1 MFLTLEY
8 SYVASGGPH
17 VVQLGI
23 VEYHE
28 DGFVFNRGTVEATAE
43 EGCIGGAVWRPS
55 GPSPPDIRSPGRYW
69 IYVYADGQKVAEAS
83 NEVTP

>member
-8 SYVASGGPH
+8 SYDVSGGPH

-28 DGFVFNRGTVEATAE
+28 DGFVFNRGTVEVTAG
-43 EGCIGGAVWRPS
+43 EGYIGGTVWHPV
-55 GPSPPDIRSPGRYW
+55 GPSPPDIRSPGQYW
-69 IYVYADGQKVAEAS
+69 IHVYADEQKVAEVS
-83 NEVTP
+83 YEVTP